1 MTTDNNIQNNDDY
14 QFNEKYD
21 EKLMDHDY
29 DGIKELNNP
38 APAWIMAIFYITISF
53 AVFYGA
59 YYFWFGQGPNQIEEY
74 EADNLAYAEKYKDI
88 QQSAADLKILTDD
101 ASLSEGAKIY
111 VEMGCGACHGT
122 NGEGNAVGP
131 NLTDNFWKNGC
142 SFDEV
147 FNLIKNGKTAT
158 AMTAYK
164 TKMPDKKIQQVASYI
179 LGKLKAS
186 NPANAKAAEGEECK

>member
-1 MTTDNNIQNNDDY
+1 MTTDNNVHNDDY

-88 QQSAADLKILTDD
+88 QQSSADLTILTDD
-101 ASLSEGAKIY
+101 ASLAEGAKIF
-111 VEMGCGACHGT
+111 VEMGCVACHGQ

-131 NLTDNFWKNGC
+131 NLTDNSWKNGC

-147 FNLIKNGKTAT
+147 FGLIKNGKTAT

-164 TKMPDKKIQQVASYI
+164 TKMPDKKIQQVTSYI
-179 LGKLKAS
+179 LGKLKGS